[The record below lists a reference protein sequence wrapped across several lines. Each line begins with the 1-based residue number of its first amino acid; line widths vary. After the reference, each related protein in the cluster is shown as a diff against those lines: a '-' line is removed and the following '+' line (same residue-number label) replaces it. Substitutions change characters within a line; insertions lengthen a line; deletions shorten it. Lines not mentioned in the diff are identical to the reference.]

1 MPLQL
6 EYFLAYVTSNFFI
19 GSIMKGEQNM
29 EKRDYS
35 KEEKKFKLKMF
46 FYAFL
51 ATAILAISYVIFIIN
66 TQNLVSSI
74 VAFIFFIMPSICYE
88 IYFIC
93 NKLKYEK
100 KAIQL
105 EKYLLNEYKVINIKD
120 YDQFKVDML
129 RLTDTYEELLPVEG
143 YKEKTKEILRNVK
156 FYAKISEKKEKVVEI
171 FVQYKND
178 IKLYHYEAIKI
189 YDFYDKYFI

>member
-1 MPLQL
+1 M
-6 EYFLAYVTSNFFI
+6 
-19 GSIMKGEQNM
+19 
-29 EKRDYS
+29 
-35 KEEKKFKLKMF
+35 
-46 FYAFL
+46 
-51 ATAILAISYVIFIIN
+51 
-66 TQNLVSSI
+66 
-74 VAFIFFIMPSICYE
+74 
-88 IYFIC
+88 
-93 NKLKYEK
+93 
-100 KAIQL
+100 

>member
-105 EKYLLNEYKVINIKD
+105 EKYLLNEYKVINIKE

-129 RLTDTYEELLPVEG
+129 RLTDTYEELLLVEG